1 MDTMDISDYEMT
13 FVYETDEKYIEEYEE
28 FLKNYKYSKGNNFE
42 MLYTILGNLK
52 DWVWVGG
59 VNHTG
64 HNGDTFDRGYTYFQK
79 YFNYKK
85 EHPEITNACE
95 CGHYIT
101 ENCWIYN
108 KKEDMILTLGNCCIR
123 RVLGND
129 YQKNGKAKKC
139 KHCKKEHR
147 NKKTIYCNDCR
158 YMIFCKS
165 CDKDITNR
173 VFCPD
178 CRNCIVC
185 KKPTKGYK
193 YCFKCNL
200 DR

>member
-1 MDTMDISDYEMT
+1 MDTMDYEMT
-13 FVYETDEKYIEEYEE
+13 FVYDTDEKYIEEYEE
-28 FLKNYKYSKGNNFE
+28 FLKNYKCSKGNNFE
-42 MLYTILGNLK
+42 MLCTILGNLK

-59 VNHTG
+59 VNYTG
-64 HNGDTFDRGYTYFQK
+64 HNADTIDRGYSYFQK

-85 EHPEITNACE
+85 EHPEITNECE

-108 KKEDMILTLGNCCIR
+108 EKEDMILTLGNCCIR

-129 YQKNGKAKKC
+129 YQKNGKTKKC
-139 KHCKKEHR
+139 KHCKKEHK

-158 YMIFCKS
+158 HMTFCKS

-193 YCFKCNL
+193 YCYKCNL